1 MIVVLLLF
9 IIPAQPKTLFST
21 PKSVESMEQEP
32 ENKRGAL
39 LNWKYTQEKLPW
51 DLFLI
56 MGLFL
61 LSIDNSIQLFWRFF
75 FVFFAQSGAGFAISD
90 ASKKSGLSHW
100 LGNGLKTLKVLPPFA
115 LLLVNCIMTTALT
128 EIASNSATANILLPI
143 LAEMVTNHDSFCYV
157 VDIDS
162 VLVVM
167 QGKVIEISPLF
178 LMVPA
183 AATCSYGFMLPVSTP
198 SNTIVF
204 TAAKMSPLQMVTW
217 KKFL

>member
-1 MIVVLLLF
+1 
-9 IIPAQPKTLFST
+9 
-21 PKSVESMEQEP
+21 
-32 ENKRGAL
+32 
-39 LNWKYTQEKLPW
+39 
-51 DLFLI
+51 
-56 MGLFL
+56 
-61 LSIDNSIQLFWRFF
+61 
-75 FVFFAQSGAGFAISD
+75 
-90 ASKKSGLSHW
+90 
-100 LGNGLKTLKVLPPFA
+100 
-115 LLLVNCIMTTALT
+115 MTTALT

-204 TAAKMSPLQMVTW
+204 TAAKMSPLQMVT
-217 KKFL
+217 